1 MVQPEPVQVSL
12 TRFHPECLNQVLSGS
27 CAADPEVKLQPVSV
41 FGAPVFKSQHI
52 LILVKL
58 FQTPGDMAVVESH
71 QLVTEP

>member
-12 TRFHPECLNQVLSGS
+12 PRFHPECLDQVLSGR

-41 FGAPVFKSQHI
+41 LSAPGFKSQNI
-52 LILVKL
+52 LVLVKL